1 MQDPAALP
9 RATPEEVERNKQY
22 WEQFKANPADCEEPS
37 FSEGE
42 GGESAEGEDDPVVEP
57 EDLQP
62 RMLFESQSSQ
72 QDSQQEKV
80 DEEGGLDGESNSGS
94 ETLELSPCPKPYKTR
109 SSSHM
114 DVDAVEAAFEGHSI
128 LNI

>member
-1 MQDPAALP
+1 M
-9 RATPEEVERNKQY
+9 
-22 WEQFKANPADCEEPS
+22 
-37 FSEGE
+37 
-42 GGESAEGEDDPVVEP
+42 VEP

-62 RMLFESQSSQ
+62 RILFEPQDSQ

-80 DEEGGLDGESNSGS
+80 DEEGGLDGESTSGS
-94 ETLELSPCPKPYKTR
+94 ETLKLSPCPKPYKKG

-114 DVDAVEAAFEGHSI
+114 EVDAVEAAFEGHSI